1 MTIYSNQDGDQLS
14 NLEETCS
21 HGHVISTILNLKPKE
36 KQSSLI
42 AKTIRLCYL
51 NLAQIT
57 IHLRENSDM
66 LEVCLIDQE
75 RLFL

>member
-1 MTIYSNQDGDQLS
+1 MTIYSNQDGDQLY

-21 HGHVISTILNLKPKE
+21 HGHVISTILNLKHKE

-42 AKTIRLCYL
+42 AKTIRLYYL
-51 NLAQIT
+51 NLAQIM
-57 IHLRENSDM
+57 IHLRKNSDM